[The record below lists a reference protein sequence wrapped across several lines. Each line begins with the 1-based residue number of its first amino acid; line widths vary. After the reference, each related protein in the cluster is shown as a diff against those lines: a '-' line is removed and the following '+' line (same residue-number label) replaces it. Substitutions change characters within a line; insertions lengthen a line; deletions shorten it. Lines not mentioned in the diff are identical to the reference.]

1 MPRKYSGPLQKGKRS
16 AYVKGTRVNQNRRRR
31 YVKKVGL
38 NKVEKKQV
46 KAIVKAKKETLFCDK
61 WYRYDD
67 AADYGDFLQKPIVG
81 GPTLLPIYNGS
92 AQAATGVILQAGHY
106 LNDTSTIV
114 NQQYSNM
121 VYPLGGL
128 GMERGVDND
137 DITGNFAYM
146 NSRQI
151 HLQINAVPFPDDATD
166 KLNKYYRPLQFRVLH
181 ITMKASH
188 LNLPNMLNA
197 LFIDQMGNRI
207 GLDESG
213 SVKDLMYDW
222 KINTDQFT
230 VRKDFKIKLQQ
241 TPVNPATLQV
251 SGGPPT
257 AGQVFDQGPRHPS
270 QYNCSFWLDRPKK
283 KLRFATTDNGTNN
296 NYEPLNANLQDYVL
310 VFCTRYETCGNPGAL
325 NNVGVQTADQWQV
338 RVSGTTKYREA

>member
-1 MPRKYSGPLQKGKRS
+1 MAGKTSKNYRSKSKNKTQKRKSK
-16 AYVKGTRVNQNRRRR
+16 

-46 KAIVKAKKETLFCDK
+46 KEIVKSKKETLYSDK

-67 AADYGDFLQKPIVG
+67 APDYADFLQKPLIG
-81 GPTLLPIYNGS
+81 SSTISTIYNG
-92 AQAATGVILQAGHY
+92 AYQAATGLILQGGHY
-106 LNDTSTIV
+106 LNETSKTV

-121 VYPLGGL
+121 VYPMGGL

-137 DITGNFAYM
+137 DITGNYAYM

-151 HLQINAVPFPDDATD
+151 NLQINAVPFQSAQTD

-181 ITMKASH
+181 ISMKAAH
-188 LNLPNMLNA
+188 LNLPDMLKS
-197 LFIDQMGNRI
+197 LFIDQLGNRV
-207 GLDESG
+207 GLDETG

-230 VRKDFKIKLQQ
+230 VHKDFKIKLQQ
-241 TPVNPATLQV
+241 TPVYPATEQIAGAAV
-251 SGGPPT
+251 TSGQ
-257 AGQVFDQGPRHPS
+257 AFDQGPKHPS
-270 QYNCSFWLDRPKK
+270 QYNCSFWLERPKK
-283 KLRFATTDNGTNN
+283 KLRFATTNNGSN
-296 NYEPLNANLQDYVL
+296 NYFEPVNANLQDYVL
-310 VFCTRYETCGNPGAL
+310 VFCTRYETCGNPDVM
-325 NNVGVQTADQWQV
+325 NSVGVQTANEWQV